1 MVGLADAFILPG
13 LDAAQG
19 SPFDWL
25 SVARVKAF
33 RDVVALVRG
42 SLSWY
47 TKVPFLKHMS
57 FVGPCTSSCGHGSY
71 APGIV

>member
-33 RDVVALVRG
+33 RDVVALGELRSRAG
-42 SLSWY
+42 I
-47 TKVPFLKHMS
+47 LKLVH
-57 FVGPCTSSCGHGSY
+57 
-71 APGIV
+71 